1 MKAAVHASVD
11 AKRPIQCPIQC
22 SQEEAALQGRL
33 QKLRGL
39 CGAGACLQ
47 PQGHLQVLS
56 GMVDYGMEPQEALDA
71 PRFRIDGVDSCI
83 GPASVNDSV

>member
-1 MKAAVHASVD
+1 MGV
-11 AKRPIQCPIQC
+11 
-22 SQEEAALQGRL
+22 
-33 QKLRGL
+33 
-39 CGAGACLQ
+39 Q

-71 PRFRIDGVDSCI
+71 PRFRLDGIDSCV